1 MAPQNFCTLRNPNIC
16 AILPCRW
23 TTDMLC
29 PIAQKPTRGC
39 TGRLERPMCEK
50 IQPVA
55 FCRTSVIMSKEE
67 RGAVVATT
75 SKKAAFLASLCE
87 QVVE

>member
-1 MAPQNFCTLRNPNIC
+1 
-16 AILPCRW
+16 
-23 TTDMLC
+23 MLC

-67 RGAVVATT
+67 RGAVVATA
-75 SKKAAFLASLCE
+75 SKKAAFLASSSE
-87 QVVE
+87 QVVQFNSITGPTGEKPNVRKLSASRC